1 MKKMEETK
9 ISKSELKLKAILKA
23 AKDCFARYGYEK
35 TTLDDIGKIARLNK
49 ASLYYYFKNKEDIFI
64 QVVLSEAKDFIE
76 KLQNSALQAESIEE
90 KIVIYLIA
98 RMRYYRDVLNL
109 HQLSVTI
116 VQEIQPK
123 FDEVYQGVKNEEIAY
138 LESILKQGIKQKVF
152 ELHNSLQIAEVLITI
167 ADALKHEA
175 TFRSNTF
182 DMASVDYSEAEK
194 KIEMITKL
202 ILKGLNS

>member
-1 MKKMEETK
+1 MEETK

-90 KIVIYLIA
+90 KIVTYLIA

-123 FDEVYQGVKNEEIAY
+123 FDEVYQSVKNEEIAY

-182 DMASVDYSEAEK
+182 DMASVDYSKAEK

>member
-1 MKKMEETK
+1 
-9 ISKSELKLKAILKA
+9 
-23 AKDCFARYGYEK
+23 
-35 TTLDDIGKIARLNK
+35 
-49 ASLYYYFKNKEDIFI
+49 
-64 QVVLSEAKDFIE
+64 
-76 KLQNSALQAESIEE
+76 
-90 KIVIYLIA
+90 
-98 RMRYYRDVLNL
+98 MRYYRDVLNL

-123 FDEVYQGVKNEEIAY
+123 FDEVYQSVKNEEIEY

-182 DMASVDYSEAEK
+182 DIASVDYSEAEK

>member
-1 MKKMEETK
+1 MEVTKNTKSQQKLET
-9 ISKSELKLKAILKA
+9 ILKA

-35 TTLDDIGKIARLNK
+35 TTLDDIGKIAKLNK

-64 QVVLSEAKDFIE
+64 QVVLEEAKHFIE
-76 KLQNSALQAESIEE
+76 KLQDSASKVETAEQ
-90 KIVIYLIA
+90 KIITYLIA

-109 HQLSVTI
+109 HQLSLAV

-123 FDEVYQGVKNEEIAY
+123 FDAVYQSIKNEEIVF
-138 LESILKQGIKQKVF
+138 LEGILKTGMEAKLF
-152 ELHNSLQIAEVLITI
+152 EKHNALEVSQALII
-167 ADALKHEA
+167 VADALKHET

-182 DMASVDYSEAEK
+182 DITAIDYSEAEG

-202 ILKGLNS
+202 ILKGLSV

>member
-1 MKKMEETK
+1 MEEQK
-9 ISKSELKLKAILKA
+9 ISKSQQKLQTILKA

-64 QVVLSEAKDFIE
+64 QVVLSEAKECIE
-76 KLQNSALQAESIEE
+76 KLQKSALEAENIEQ
-90 KIVIYLIA
+90 KIAKYLID

-109 HQLSVTI
+109 HQLSVI
-116 VQEIQPK
+116 LVQEIQPK
-123 FDEVYQGVKNEEIAY
+123 FDEVYQSVKNEEITY
-138 LESILKQGIKQKVF
+138 LESILKDGVKEKIFQN
-152 ELHNSLQIAEVLITI
+152 HHSRQIAEVLITI

-175 TFRSNTF
+175 TFRSNTL
-182 DMASVDYSEAEK
+182 DVSSIDYSEAET

-202 ILKGLNS
+202 ILKGLNT

>member
-90 KIVIYLIA
+90 KIVTYLIA